1 VAAAV
6 EIATVENGGQE
17 VIGRGPNQ
25 KSVLP
30 EGPIPT
36 TRIDNLG

>member
-1 VAAAV
+1 VV
-6 EIATVENGGQE
+6 EIAKIENGRQE
-17 VIGRGPNQ
+17 VIGIGRGLNQ

-36 TRIDNLG
+36 IRIDNLG